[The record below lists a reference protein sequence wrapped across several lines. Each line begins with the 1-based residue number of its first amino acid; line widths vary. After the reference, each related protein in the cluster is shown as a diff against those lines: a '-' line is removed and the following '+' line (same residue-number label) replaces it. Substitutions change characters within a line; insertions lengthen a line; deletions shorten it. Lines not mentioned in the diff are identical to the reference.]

1 MQEIKLWYNAHRKN
15 IWIIVGIIAAIIVI
29 VQFLNF
35 LGSTS
40 REKENNSII
49 GRSNIISNI
58 KNETNVDIESTSSAI
73 TGEEVPEEVLKG
85 DTSAIGKFMDFCN
98 QGKVEE
104 AYNMLTNECKENV
117 FNTLEAFQQGY
128 YQDIFDGQ
136 QKIYTVENL
145 MGKTYKVRI
154 MENMLATGKS
164 NDGYSKQD
172 YITVKEE
179 DGEDK
184 LNINNYIGHTDI
196 NKTTEKDEISMQVI
210 SKEAYMD
217 YEEYKINV
225 TNNKDQA
232 IVLDGRSNVDS
243 LYLEDSRGQKYSAYT
258 HELTTPML
266 NLDAG
271 SSREL
276 TIKFYNRYGSNKTIE
291 YIVFSDLLVSN
302 YQGTER
308 TEFKAEV

>member
-1 MQEIKLWYNAHRKN
+1 
-15 IWIIVGIIAAIIVI
+15 
-29 VQFLNF
+29 
-35 LGSTS
+35 
-40 REKENNSII
+40 
-49 GRSNIISNI
+49 
-58 KNETNVDIESTSSAI
+58 
-73 TGEEVPEEVLKG
+73 
-85 DTSAIGKFMDFCN
+85 
-98 QGKVEE
+98 
-104 AYNMLTNECKENV
+104 
-117 FNTLEAFQQGY
+117 
-128 YQDIFDGQ
+128 
-136 QKIYTVENL
+136 
-145 MGKTYKVRI
+145 
-154 MENMLATGKS
+154 MLATGKS